1 MSRDKSMTTTS
12 EDKADTPAVNTTDER
27 DSSQGSTAAQP
38 KNVAEEA
45 SAESIPARDTPSGT
59 QVTSEQATR
68 ELVGAAPATGSDPDP
83 AELKEQLLRVLAE
96 QENFRRRIERERDEA
111 IRFAATQLVKDLLQ
125 TADNLARALES
136 VPPDPSDQHQ
146 AMQNLLAG
154 VAASERA
161 LQDTFARHGIT
172 QIHPALGDQFDP
184 HQHQAMFVVDAGDYE
199 PGTIAQIVLPGYAY
213 HERLLRPAFV
223 GIARDDTR
231 RPD

>member
-1 MSRDKSMTTTS
+1 MTTAL
-12 EDKADTPAVNTTDER
+12 EDKADAPAVNTTDKS
-27 DSSQGSTAAQP
+27 DSAEGSAAADPTETAGEATAASVP
-38 KNVAEEA
+38 PSDA
-45 SAESIPARDTPSGT
+45 PSGRP
-59 QVTSEQATR
+59 SEADT
-68 ELVGAAPATGSDPDP
+68 
-83 AELKEQLLRVLAE
+83 AELKDRLLRVLAE

-125 TADNLARALES
+125 TADNLSRALES
-136 VPPDPSDQHQ
+136 VPPERSAQDQ

-161 LQDTFARHGIT
+161 LHDALARHGIT
-172 QIHPALGDQFDP
+172 RLQPALGEPFDP
-184 HQHQAMFVVDAGDYE
+184 DQHQAMFEVEAGDRE

-223 GIARDDTR
+223 ALAKADSD

>member
-12 EDKADTPAVNTTDER
+12 EDKADTPVVDTTDER
-27 DSSQGSTAAQP
+27 ASSQGSTAARP
-38 KNVAEEA
+38 KNVAKEA
-45 SAESIPARDTPSGT
+45 SAEFVPARDTPSGT
-59 QVTSEQATR
+59 QVTNEEATR
-68 ELVGAAPATGSDPDP
+68 DLVGAAPATTSDPNA
-83 AELKEQLLRVLAE
+83 AELKEKLLRVLAE

-111 IRFAATQLVKDLLQ
+111 IRFAATQLVKDLLL

-136 VPPDPSDQHQ
+136 VPPDPPDQLQ

-161 LQDTFARHGIT
+161 LQDSFARHGIT

-184 HQHQAMFVVDAGDYE
+184 HQHQAMFVADAGDYE